1 MINFL
6 KKSGNQLFRYRG
18 QIPIILVLVAM
29 IVIYKHPTV
38 TFLSTLFEKK
48 TIYVLTILLV
58 LFGHTIRAF
67 AVGYRNM
74 HTSGK
79 NRDQQVA
86 HQLNKLGMYSI
97 VRHPL
102 YLGNFFIWLGL
113 FVWLGS
119 GWFLVVGIL
128 FFTLLYYPIIQTE
141 NAFLESTFGHEYHVW
156 AMKTPL
162 ILPNPLQFKRTNQLF
177 SFKMVW
183 KNEYPGIV
191 STLAIIWF
199 VSFLRLVFSE
209 QKLTISIPLLL
220 FALSITIFGIGSRF
234 LKHNTNFFPKMG

>member
-1 MINFL
+1 MFIFF

-18 QIPIILVLVAM
+18 QIPIILVLIA
-29 IVIYKHPTV
+29 IIIIYNNPTV
-38 TFLSTLFEKK
+38 TFYSSFFEKK
-48 TIYVLTILLV
+48 WIYIITISLILLGHLIRALTI
-58 LFGHTIRAF
+58 
-67 AVGYRNM
+67 GYRNL

-86 HQLNKLGMYSI
+86 HHLNTLGMYSI

-102 YLGNFFIWLGL
+102 YLGNFFIWLGI
-113 FVWLGS
+113 FVWVGNL
-119 GWFLVVGIL
+119 WFLMIGIL
-128 FFTLLYYPIIQTE
+128 FFMLLYFPIIQTE
-141 NAFLESTFGHEYHVW
+141 NTFLASKFGVEYIIW
-156 AMKTPL
+156 AKKTPL
-162 ILPNPLQFKRTNQLF
+162 ILTNPLQYKKTNQPF

-191 STLAIIWF
+191 STLACIWF

-220 FALSITIFGIGSRF
+220 FALSITIFGFGSRF
-234 LKHNTNFFPKMG
+234 LKHKTDFFPRMG